1 VRTQREEA
9 AARIDQYLE
18 WVNATGYTGR
28 CPLCNKPMT
37 LVPLQENDS
46 LHQHVFACR
55 ATNALMLAYTMA
67 AVQGFKI
74 EQSVALR
81 EPGADP
87 GTYVI
92 FRRIPD

>member
-28 CPLCNKPMT
+28 CPLCNMPMT
-37 LVPLQENDS
+37 LVPVPGDS
-46 LHQHVFACR
+46 LGKHVFPCR
-55 ATNALMLAYTMA
+55 ADNALMLAYALA
-67 AVQGFKI
+67 AAQGFEI

-81 EPGADP
+81 EPGANP

-92 FRRIPD
+92 FRRVPD

>member
-28 CPLCNKPMT
+28 CPLCNMPMT
-37 LVPLQENDS
+37 LTPLQENDS
-46 LHQHVFACR
+46 LGKHVFPCR
-55 ATNALMLAYTMA
+55 ADNALNLAYVLA
-67 AVQGFKI
+67 RVQGFKI